1 MKKIM
6 SLLLVTLIASA
17 AILFNSNSE
26 AKAASA
32 PVLKSVAIDQVSYND
47 RDWEDVPYNAQPLY
61 KATAVM
67 KDYVYFRVT
76 TDGYANN
83 YIYSGSTMI
92 TSYATNYKSTP
103 IVGSDNIVTGW
114 SRYYRV
120 PVENLVTNSIQVW
133 SSSQVGTT
141 KLWSNIINFDVAPV
155 E

>member
-32 PVLKSVAIDQVSYND
+32 PKLQSVAIDQVSYND

-61 KATAVM
+61 KAKAVM
-67 KDYVYFRVT
+67 TDYVYFRVT

-103 IVGSDNIVTGW
+103 IVSGNVVTGW
-114 SRYYRV
+114 MRYYRV
-120 PVENLVTNSIQVW
+120 PVGNLVTNSIQVW
-133 SSSQVGTT
+133 SASQVGTT